1 MLTKCQF
8 DVLLSLLQS
17 GTVTQRFIA
26 DSIHASLGSV
36 NKAFADLKS
45 KGLIDSDGSVTEL
58 GKQALASYKVD
69 NAVILAAGVGTR
81 FAPLSFEKP
90 KAMF

>member
-17 GTVTQRFIA
+17 GTATQRFIA
-26 DSIHASLGSV
+26 DSIHVSLGSV

-58 GKQALASYKVD
+58 GK
-69 NAVILAAGVGTR
+69 
-81 FAPLSFEKP
+81 
-90 KAMF
+90 